1 MAGGAITRPALV
13 NERVQTNGAGQVV
26 LKLKAPWRDGTT
38 HLVLSP
44 MQFMQQ
50 STLFAPGCNARA
62 SDCFKAINSG

>member
-1 MAGGAITRPALV
+1 M
-13 NERVQTNGAGQVV
+13 QTNGAGQVA
-26 LKLKAPWRDGTT
+26 LKLKTPWRDGTT

-44 MQFMQQ
+44 MEFMQQ

>member
-13 NERVQTNGAGQVV
+13 NERVQTNGAGRVV
-26 LKLKAPWRDGTT
+26 LKLKAPRRDGTT

-62 SDCFKAINSG
+62 SGCFKAIISG